1 MPFETKHKPSS
12 CGAQGIFDI
21 SDMPK
26 KLIIDTDGDQVI
38 GIPGNEFQQTYVDSC
53 AIKSQQII
61 LNEFGVPVTE
71 DQCVQYSYEHGWYN
85 GSGEG
90 TSFEDVGKLLN
101 DGGIST
107 HQQINADVFDIMSE
121 LSQGHKII
129 VGVDSGELWG
139 NSFIEWLRD
148 FFLGDTPDHAII
160 VSGIDTSDPN
170 NIMVYV
176 TDPGNGDHNKA
187 YPLDQFMDAWKDAQC
202 FMVATDD
209 PVPSSSLAME
219 NFDYGIGH
227 IPQVAGLD
235 YTDFQIFCDISD
247 SIPIYDHSFDTP
259 ISPMASLVDAYLDV
273 STEQIPFQ
281 GIFIDYTFNNYLDTD
296 IVNQAMVDTYNNSI
310 NQINFTPELSWDSYA
325 DTNGY
330 DMLNN
335 AYYEDFLHNSIDYFN
350 AVGDYNSALYCEQ
363 QLHILDY
370 CDSCDVDFYNT
381 FYNI

>member
-1 MPFETKHKPSS
+1 MP
-12 CGAQGIFDI
+12 Q
-21 SDMPK
+21 

-38 GIPGNEFQQTYVDSC
+38 GIPGNEFQQSYVDSC

-71 DQCVQYSYEHGWYN
+71 DQCVQYSYEHGWYD

-90 TSFEDVGKLLN
+90 TNFADVGKLLT
-101 DGGIST
+101 DGGISN
-107 HQQINADVFDIMSE
+107 HQQINADVFDIVNE

-129 VGVDSGELWG
+129 VGVDSNELWG

-148 FFLGDTPDHAII
+148 FFCGDTPDHAII
-160 VSGIDTSDPN
+160 VSGIDTSDPD

-187 YPLDQFMDAWKDAQC
+187 YPLKQFMDAWKDAQC

-209 PVPSSSLAME
+209 PVPSTSPAMQ
-219 NFDYGIGH
+219 NFDFGIGH
-227 IPQVAGLD
+227 IPEVAGLD
-235 YTDFQIFCDISD
+235 FTDFQIFYDISN
-247 SIPIYDHSFDTP
+247 SIPVYDLTFEEP
-259 ISPMASLVDAYLDV
+259 ISPMASLVDAYHDV
-273 STEQIPFQ
+273 SCEQIPFSD
-281 GIFIDYTFNNYLDTD
+281 IFNDYVFNNYIDTE
-296 IVNQAMVDTYNNSI
+296 IVNQAMLDTYNNSI
-310 NQINFTPELSWDSYA
+310 NQIDFSPELSWESYA
-325 DTNGY
+325 YSNGY
-330 DMLNN
+330 DVLNN
-335 AYYEDFLHNSIDYFN
+335 AYYEDFLYYSIDHFN
-350 AVGDYNSALYCEQ
+350 SVGDVNSVLYCEQ

>member
-1 MPFETKHKPSS
+1 M
-12 CGAQGIFDI
+12 ADR
-21 SDMPK
+21 
-26 KLIIDTDGDQVI
+26 LIIDMDGNQVI
-38 GIPGNEFQQTYVDSC
+38 GIPGDEFQQTYEDSC

-71 DQCVQYSYEHGWYN
+71 DQCVQYSYEHGWYEGN
-85 GSGEG
+85 GTG
-90 TSFEDVGKLLN
+90 TSFENIGKLLT
-101 DGGIST
+101 DGGVPN
-107 HQQINADVFDIMSE
+107 HQQVNADVFDIVNE

-148 FFLGDTPDHAII
+148 FFLGDTPDHAIV

-209 PVPSSSLAME
+209 PIPSTSPAMQ

-227 IPQVAGLD
+227 IPEVAGLD
-235 YTDFQIFCDISD
+235 YTDFQVFCDLSD
-247 SIPIYDHSFDTP
+247 SVPVYDMSLETP
-259 ISPMASLVDAYLDV
+259 ISPMSSLVDAYFDY
-273 STEQIPFQ
+273 STEQIPFE
-281 GIFIDYTFNNYLDTD
+281 GIFTDYSFNNYIDTD
-296 IVNQAMVDTYNNSI
+296 VVNQALLDTYNNGM
-310 NQINFTPELSWDSYA
+310 NQINFSPEVSWDTFA
-325 DTNGY
+325 NTNGY
-330 DMLNN
+330 ASFNN
-335 AYYEDFLHNSIDYFN
+335 SYYEDFLHNSIDYFN
-350 AVGDYNSALYCEQ
+350 SIGDYNSALYCQQ

-370 CDSCDVDFYNT
+370 CDSCDVDFYDT